1 MQRSIDGTD
10 RRTDTDSRTDT
21 VPLQDPPAY
30 HAISTGLAIL
40 AQLMVM
46 SMALCSGKS
55 GPKDQ
60 VALRYYYTSPS
71 HWCTTHE
78 VSKL

>member
-1 MQRSIDGTD
+1 M
-10 RRTDTDSRTDT
+10 
-21 VPLQDPPAY
+21 
-30 HAISTGLAIL
+30 HAKENRFIFFLPQWSQYGVDIIIVT
-40 AQLMVM
+40 
-46 SMALCSGKS
+46 SGKS

-60 VALRYYYTSPS
+60 VALHYYYTSPS